1 MSSTN
6 KEDIIPEED
15 NSRKMEVEKPI
26 EPASTET
33 EKKEEEKQNQPN
45 SDKQAA
51 TSEQNNSTAMQAEE
65 EQVNKKEENNNSHN
79 QPPKVDAK
87 PADSLQELTKVYNY
101 GSTEMDQ
108 FWLPDS
114 RSETRRPYLNACLK
128 NHVVVQIA
136 CGSLHTL
143 ILTNLGLV
151 YSQGQN
157 DDGALGRPANDEDED
172 SDKKA
177 QLVQIPIKVNMI
189 AAGDSHSVA
198 ANSELGVCFFWG
210 TYRNT
215 EKANLAPPARTPV
228 RVGNKELYRKKLTK
242 ILSGQQHS
250 LVLTDEGELFGWG
263 DPDMGVVG
271 RMPKTRH
278 GYEQALKVA
287 KITQIKVSDIYTGG
301 RHSFLKRQIKKAIP
315 ASDGVEEQKAEY
327 AYYSWGLNNFGQL
340 GLDLPEERHL
350 DVVFEPT
357 QIKFF
362 DNLEVKKFCGGES
375 HSIALLEDGTVYG
388 FGRNDIG
395 QFGLGKVK
403 DNHPVY
409 GEIKE
414 INPKPIKIDTFPA
427 DHKKIINIWAGAN
440 YSYAQEETGQ
450 CYSWGFGS
458 NFVLGNR
465 KDEDED
471 EYNPYVIP
479 RDFYKNEI
487 PTDFAMGTQHVT
499 YYVNLE
505 QQQHSVP
512 KDLLLDADDEYLPHN
527 MRKKTTALAKAA
539 AEKAEKEER
548 AAKRAEE
555 AAKKKEAEA
564 AKKQAEAEKKAE
576 KEKERLAKKQ
586 EKEQA
591 EAEKKREKSQPK
603 KEEKQEAEKGKKKT
617 ENKKKEE
624 PAETKKRATSSSSKK
639 NGKSESNS
647 KSRSKSK
654 PKTSAASS
662 SKSKSQSKERTK
674 AEDKKA
680 PAKASTASKGKSNG
694 SSSKKKASDEEH
706 AKVSQS
712 KNNKQLKKEPATKKK

>member
-1 MSSTN
+1 MSSAN

-15 NSRKMEVEKPI
+15 NSKKMEVEKPI
-26 EPASTET
+26 ESASTET
-33 EKKEEEKQNQPN
+33 VKKEEDKQNQPN
-45 SDKQAA
+45 NDTQAA
-51 TSEQNNSTAMQAEE
+51 TSEQNNSTAMQAED
-65 EQVNKKEENNNSHN
+65 EQVNKKEENNNSQN
-79 QPPKVDAK
+79 QPAKVDAK

-157 DDGALGRPANDEDED
+157 DDGALGRPVNDDDEDN
-172 SDKKA
+172 DKKA

-301 RHSFLKRQIKKAIP
+301 RHSFLKRIVKKAVP

-357 QIKFF
+357 QMKFF

-375 HSIALLEDGTVYG
+375 HSLALLEDGTVYA

-403 DNHPVY
+403 DVHPVY

-414 INPKPIKIDTFPA
+414 NNPKPIKVDTFPA
-427 DHKKIINIWAGAN
+427 DHQKITNIWAGAN

-471 EYNPYVIP
+471 EYKPYVIP

-487 PTDFAMGTQHVT
+487 PTDFAMGTQHVS
-499 YYVNLE
+499 YYINL
-505 QQQHSVP
+505 QKQHDVP

-591 EAEKKREKSQPK
+591 EAVKKREKSQPK

-624 PAETKKRATSSSSKK
+624 HVETKKRASSTSSKK
-639 NGKSESNS
+639 NGKSDSNS

-654 PKTSAASS
+654 PKTSVASS

-674 AEDKKA
+674 VEEKKA
-680 PAKASTASKGKSNG
+680 PAKAAATASKGKSNG

-712 KNNKQLKKEPATKKK
+712 KNKQLKKEPATKKK